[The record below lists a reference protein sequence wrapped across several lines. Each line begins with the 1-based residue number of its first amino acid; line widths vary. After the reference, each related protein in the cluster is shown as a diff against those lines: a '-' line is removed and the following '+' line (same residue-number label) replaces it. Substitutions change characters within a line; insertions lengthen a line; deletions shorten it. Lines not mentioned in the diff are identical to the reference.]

1 MLSTVGSTSAD
12 SASPETGALEGI
24 EGGYAYKRQRSVSLV
39 HVRALRYTRSTELF
53 LELQILGFVPQ
64 TGTSLKLALLDIG
77 VRRLVVLEEKGDF
90 RFVVLGHDTL
100 SEQVRDNVSLLQ
112 HSRFP
117 QAYNR
122 VAANHLVHMPS
133 ESARSASPPSSTL
146 GTDRQARMI
155 PFIVGC
161 ALFMQMLDSTV
172 VATALPAMATALD
185 STVVRLN
192 LAITAYLLAVAV
204 FVPISGWAADRYG
217 ARRVFMAAIALF
229 VLSSMACAT
238 SQSLTHLVIARIVQ
252 GIAGAMMVPVGR
264 IILLRVVP
272 KQDLLKAMS
281 FLSIPALLGPIIG
294 PPLGGFMVTYMSW
307 HWIFLIN
314 IPIGIIGI
322 MLVRRHVPEIRE
334 ASAPRL
340 DWSGFL
346 LSAVCLATLVSAFEA
361 LGHSLFPPAA
371 VVGLACVG
379 MVCGFLYV
387 RHAKRVQHPILDLT
401 LMREPSFAISVLGGN
416 LCRFAVGAMP
426 FLLALQLQVGFHM
439 TPLSAGLITFASA
452 AGALLMKFVA
462 TPIIQRFG
470 FRQVL
475 TINAMLTGVFII
487 ACATFTA
494 TTPIWLM
501 IGILLIGGFFRSLQF
516 TAVNTLTYAD
526 MSPERMSRAS
536 SFAAM
541 AQQLGISLGV
551 GVAAVT
557 LNLSMASRGET
568 TIAVSDIMIAFVV
581 IGVLCSL
588 STLSFRRLA
597 PTAGELLQRS

>member
-1 MLSTVGSTSAD
+1 
-12 SASPETGALEGI
+12 
-24 EGGYAYKRQRSVSLV
+24 
-39 HVRALRYTRSTELF
+39 
-53 LELQILGFVPQ
+53 
-64 TGTSLKLALLDIG
+64 
-77 VRRLVVLEEKGDF
+77 
-90 RFVVLGHDTL
+90 
-100 SEQVRDNVSLLQ
+100 
-112 HSRFP
+112 
-117 QAYNR
+117 
-122 VAANHLVHMPS
+122 MPS
-133 ESARSASPPSSTL
+133 EPEKSAQITPSDS
-146 GTDRQARMI
+146 DAARQARMI

-172 VATALPAMATALD
+172 VATALPAMAVALD

-217 ARRVFMAAIALF
+217 AKRVFIAAIALF
-229 VLSSMACAT
+229 TLSSVACAT
-238 SQSLTHLVIARIVQ
+238 AQTLTHLVIARVIQ

-294 PPLGGFMVTYMSW
+294 PPLGGFIVTYMSW

-314 IPIGIIGI
+314 IPIGVGGI
-322 MLVRRHVPEIRE
+322 LLIRRYVPEIRDD
-334 ASAPRL
+334 SAPRL
-340 DWSGFL
+340 DLSGFL

-361 LGHSLFPPAA
+361 LGHSLIPPYAVFSLAA
-371 VVGLACVG
+371 V
-379 MVCGFLYV
+379 GFLCGNLYIQ
-387 RHAKRVQHPILDLT
+387 HAKRTQHPILDLT

-426 FLLALQLQVGFHM
+426 FLLALQLQVGFNM
-439 TPLSAGLITFASA
+439 TPFSAGLITFASA

-462 TPIIQRFG
+462 TPIIQRYG
-470 FRQVL
+470 FRRVL
-475 TINAMLTGVFII
+475 TINALLTGGFLM
-487 ACATFTA
+487 ACATFTP
-494 TTPIWLM
+494 TTPVWLM

-557 LNLSMASRGET
+557 LNLSMASRGAH
-568 TIAVSDIMIAFVV
+568 TISISDVMIAFVV
-581 IGVLCSL
+581 IGVLCSA
-588 STLSFRRLA
+588 SSLSFRRLS
-597 PTAGELLQRS
+597 PTAGEQLRRT